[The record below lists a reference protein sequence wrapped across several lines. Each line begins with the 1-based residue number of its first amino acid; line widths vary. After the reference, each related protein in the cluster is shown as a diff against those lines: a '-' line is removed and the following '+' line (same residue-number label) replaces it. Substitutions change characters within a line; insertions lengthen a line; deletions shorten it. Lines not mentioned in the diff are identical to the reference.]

1 MSLTQLKE
9 KPTNLIYVDEAIK
22 YNQRIKKFNINQT
35 TLIRSISSLL
45 SIKDFRNGNGNSKN
59 HLNNMLIDFFNFNN
73 EFYISKQA
81 LSVFE
86 KHQPFHNFTFNEE
99 ILNNIKSLYKG
110 YLIPI
115 ENISNELLAR
125 HLDHTKIFKLLINLK
140 NRIILLK
147 KEKQL
152 INNLPNNQISFLNEN
167 KNLEKI
173 IKIKLSPHKIK
184 LVKNKKK
191 IFKNN

>member
-184 LVKNKKK
+184 LVK
-191 IFKNN
+191 I

>member
-1 MSLTQLKE
+1 M
-9 KPTNLIYVDEAIK
+9 DE
-22 YNQRIKKFNINQT
+22 Q
-35 TLIRSISSLL
+35 
-45 SIKDFRNGNGNSKN
+45 
-59 HLNNMLIDFFNFNN
+59 
-73 EFYISKQA
+73 
-81 LSVFE
+81 
-86 KHQPFHNFTFNEE
+86 KHQPFHNFTFNKE

-173 IKIKLSPHKIK
+173 IKIKLSPNKIK
-184 LVKNKKK
+184 LVKNIKKN
-191 IFKNN
+191 I